1 MVEQWTENPRV
12 GGSNPPLGTT
22 FLAHRTYSTCVNPL
36 LSRAFRCVTVWVV
49 LAVVQQRVQ
58 HFLWQKSGT
67 YYFVRRVPKDIQE
80 HYTSSRVVICLKT
93 KRRDSAV
100 KASRSIAQRLEDY
113 WLSLRLT
120 KLDIP
125 AFHLLRDK
133 PLSASTSSSM
143 TLSEAL
149 DLYLRLKGSNKDKV
163 FHRGAERNI
172 QSVINVLGDR
182 PVDEYAS
189 SDAASYRDY
198 LLKKGL
204 TTNSV
209 KRNFSTIRSII
220 NLCIQEYGL
229 DCKNAFS
236 RVYLPDLDDSKKRK
250 PIPMANIRQI
260 QQDCKQQDDEA
271 RWLVALISDT
281 GMRLS
286 EAAGLHI
293 NDIILD
299 DDIPYIN
306 LAPHPWRSLKT
317 KGSQR
322 QIPLVG
328 ASLWAAQ
335 TIKTNPH
342 HTFAFPRYNTTS
354 TTNANSAS
362 AAINKWL
369 KLRVPE
375 GCVIHSFRH
384 SLRDRLRAV
393 QCPSDV
399 IDQIGGWSTAGVG
412 QAYGEGYSLD
422 RKWEWMSLINSCSIG
437 KEHLQR
443 LSEQNNT

>member
-1 MVEQWTENPRV
+1 MV
-12 GGSNPPLGTT
+12 
-22 FLAHRTYSTCVNPL
+22 Y
-36 LSRAFRCVTVWVV
+36 
-49 LAVVQQRVQ
+49 QRVA
-58 HFLWQKSGT
+58 HYLWLKGDT
-67 YYFVRRVPKDIQE
+67 YYFNRRVPKDMQG
-80 HYTSSRVVICLKT
+80 HYKSSRIIICLKT
-93 KRRDSAV
+93 SRKDTAARSA
-100 KASRSIAQRLEDY
+100 KSIAQRLEDY
-113 WLSLRLT
+113 WLSLRLSQ
-120 KLDIP
+120 LDIP
-125 AFHLLRDK
+125 ALHLLRDR
-133 PLSASTSSSM
+133 PLSTTQSSCE

-149 DLYLRLKGSNKDKV
+149 ELYLRLKGVGRDKT
-163 FHRGAERNI
+163 FHRGAERNV
-172 QSVINVLGDR
+172 QSVVELLGDR
-182 PVDEYAS
+182 PLDGYSS

-209 KRNFSTIRSII
+209 KRNFAYIRSII
-220 NLCIQEYGL
+220 NLCIQEHGL

-236 RVYLPDLDDSKKRK
+236 KVYLPDLDDSTKRK
-250 PIPMANIRQI
+250 PIPIENIRQI
-260 QQDCKQQDDEA
+260 QQDCREADDEA
-271 RWLVALISDT
+271 RWLFALISDT

-306 LAPHPWRSLKT
+306 LTPHPWRSLKT

-328 ASLWAAQ
+328 TSLWAAQ
-335 TIKTNPH
+335 RIKTNPH

-354 TTNANSAS
+354 STNANSAS

-369 KLRVPE
+369 KPRVPE

-393 QCPSDV
+393 QCPSDM
-399 IDQIGGWSTAGVG
+399 IDQIGGWSTAGIG
-412 QAYGEGYSLD
+412 QAYGEGYGLD
-422 RKWEWMSLINSCSIG
+422 RKWVERIWV
-437 KEHLQR
+437 
-443 LSEQNNT
+443 

>member
-1 MVEQWTENPRV
+1 M
-12 GGSNPPLGTT
+12 
-22 FLAHRTYSTCVNPL
+22 A
-36 LSRAFRCVTVWVV
+36 
-49 LAVVQQRVQ
+49 QQRVQ
-58 HFLWQKSGT
+58 HFLWKNSGT

-100 KASRSIAQRLEDY
+100 KASRTIAQRLEDY
-113 WLSLRLT
+113 WLSLRLSE
-120 KLDIP
+120 LDIP
-125 AFHLLRDK
+125 ALHLLRDR
-133 PLSASTSSSM
+133 PLTASTSSSI

-149 DLYLRLKGSNKDKV
+149 ELYLRLKGSNKDKV

-172 QSVINVLGDR
+172 QSVINVLSDR
-182 PVDEYAS
+182 PVNEYSS
-189 SDAASYRDY
+189 SDAASHRDY
-198 LLKKGL
+198 LLKRGL
-204 TTNSV
+204 TTNSE

-220 NLCIQEYGL
+220 NLCIQEHGL

-236 RVYLPDLDDSKKRK
+236 RVYLPKLDDSKKRK
-250 PIPMANIRQI
+250 PIPLEYIRQI
-260 QQDCKQQDDEA
+260 QQDCKNQDDEA

-293 NDIILD
+293 SDIILD

-306 LAPHPWRSLKT
+306 LTPHPWRSSKI

-328 ASLWAAQ
+328 ASLWAAHRM
-335 TIKTNPH
+335 KANPYH
-342 HTFAFPRYNTTS
+342 NFAFPRYNTTS
-354 TTNANSAS
+354 ATNANSAS

-369 KLRVPE
+369 KPRVPE
-375 GCVIHSFRH
+375 GCVINSFRH

-393 QCPSDV
+393 QCPSDM
-399 IDQIGGWSTAGVG
+399 IDQIGGWMTAGVG
-412 QAYGEGYSLD
+412 QAYGEGYSLKM
-422 RKWEWMSLINSCSIG
+422 KWEWIGRIN
-437 KEHLQR
+437 LQ
-443 LSEQNNT
+443 LSNMD